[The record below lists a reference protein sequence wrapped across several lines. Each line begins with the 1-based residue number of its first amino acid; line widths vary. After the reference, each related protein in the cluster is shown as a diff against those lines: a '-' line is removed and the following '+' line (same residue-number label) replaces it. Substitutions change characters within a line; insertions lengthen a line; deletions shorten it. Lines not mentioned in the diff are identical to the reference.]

1 VIPSRAAALL
11 ILLGLLAAF
20 WLGSVTLYTDLL
32 SASAERAANA
42 ESKLARY
49 RALARETP
57 DASPTAAVDLKSVFF
72 PERTDAETVAL
83 LQETLKRAAAS
94 AQVEIQGIQV
104 LPAESVAGARRIVMR
119 LRGRGDMD
127 GLDRLLYAVD
137 ASRPL
142 LYPDNLQLLANTPAN
157 ASASPRLNF
166 QLDVSGFTAGPT

>member
-1 VIPSRAAALL
+1 MSPSRAAALL
-11 ILLGLLAAF
+11 ILLGLLGAF
-20 WLGSVTLYTDLL
+20 WLGPVTLYTGQL
-32 SASAERAANA
+32 SASAERTASA
-42 ESKLARY
+42 ENKLARY
-49 RALARETP
+49 RALALETSAP
-57 DASPTAAVDLKSVFF
+57 PMATVDLKSVFF

-119 LRGRGDMD
+119 LRGHGDMD

-142 LYPDNLQLLANTPAN
+142 LYPDNLQLLANAPAN